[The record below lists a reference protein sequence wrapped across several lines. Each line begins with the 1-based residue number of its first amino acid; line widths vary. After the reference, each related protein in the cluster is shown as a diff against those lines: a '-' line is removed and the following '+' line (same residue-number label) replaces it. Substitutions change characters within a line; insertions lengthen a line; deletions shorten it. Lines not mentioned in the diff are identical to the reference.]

1 MRRATSRIAIVAAL
15 LACAWPAAAGQRTAE
30 VLWSNF
36 TPDGQGGQ
44 ASRQCV
50 KALEKKLTEGDTKL
64 HRLGETAM
72 RKLVGKSR
80 DEAFLSWSADV
91 YRPAKAAT
99 SERQEAIDTIVLV
112 DCRPAAQQLDV
123 VIVPPSHG
131 VVRISLRGVPIDDAA
146 TQIVGEAIER
156 RAWADFQP

>member
-1 MRRATSRIAIVAAL
+1 MTRTTFRVAIVAML
-15 LACAWPAAAGQRTAE
+15 LSCAWPAAAGQRTAE
-30 VLWSNF
+30 VLWLNF

-50 KALEKKLTEGDTKL
+50 KALEKKLTEGDVKL
-64 HRLGETAM
+64 HRLGETAL
-72 RKLVGKSR
+72 RKLVGKGR
-80 DEAFLSWSADV
+80 EEAFLSWSAEV
-91 YRPAKAAT
+91 YRPAKAGT
-99 SERQEAIDTIVLV
+99 SERPEAIDTIVLV

-156 RAWADFQP
+156 RAWADFVP